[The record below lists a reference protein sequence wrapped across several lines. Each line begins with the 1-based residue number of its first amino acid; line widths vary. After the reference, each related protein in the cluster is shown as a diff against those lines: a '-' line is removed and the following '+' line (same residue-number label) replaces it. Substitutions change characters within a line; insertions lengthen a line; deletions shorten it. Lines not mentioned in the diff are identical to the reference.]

1 VSELRNANKTVEGL
15 RSVMMIAGSMG
26 AFVASWQI
34 ILGHYYFVLFLSLS
48 SYVYGECWIS
58 RRSTLGIENDPW
70 KYFFNEKINI
80 VFHAVIAILGFVL
93 AIYELLNY

>member
-1 VSELRNANKTVEGL
+1 VSELRNTNRAVEGL

-26 AFVASWQI
+26 AFVATWQI

-58 RRSTLGIENDPW
+58 RRSNVSIENDPW

-80 VFHAVIAILGFVL
+80 IFHTILAVIGIILGL
-93 AIYELLNY
+93 YELFYE